1 MKKNFPLLALV
12 SGIAMILL
20 SFGNSKPDMGVEI
33 NQNKTFKNLKVLPK
47 DISDDDL
54 KAVMREFNAALGV
67 KCSHCHAPGADGK
80 LDFASDA
87 KPVKNVAR
95 DMMRMT
101 KGINKKYFG
110 EKDPQNFTVNCMT
123 CHSGNSDPNKN
134 QTLEA
139 LPTIGVQDK
148 K

>member
-1 MKKNFPLLALV
+1 MKKNFPLLVLV

-20 SFGNSKPDMGVEI
+20 SFGNSKPEMGVEI

-87 KPVKNVAR
+87 NEIKNVAR
-95 DMMRMT
+95 DMMQMT
-101 KGINKKYFG
+101 KGINKKYFD
-110 EKDPQNFTVNCMT
+110 EKDPQNFQVNCMT
-123 CHSGNSDPNKN
+123 CHNGNSDPNKK

-139 LPTIGVQDK
+139 LPTIGVQDTK
-148 K
+148 